1 MSIPFSMAHFN
12 GMKNTTY
19 LLAPSILNF
28 LFTEVDGQTSRLLHH
43 STVYFV
49 RYFSTSFKFN
59 FILVALNYS
68 IMLSYSITNSII
80 FRHYIINYQPS
91 STTFRTQHFRVVP
104 NFIYI
109 PYYKIILYS
118 HVRPPT

>member
-1 MSIPFSMAHFN
+1 MSKSFSMAHFN

-19 LLAPSILNF
+19 LFSFRFHTVLKK
-28 LFTEVDGQTSRLLHH
+28 LFIEVDGQTSRLLHH

-49 RYFSTSFKFN
+49 AIYIFKFN
-59 FILVALNYS
+59 FILVALNYQ
-68 IMLSYSITNSII
+68 LCYSITNSII

>member
-1 MSIPFSMAHFN
+1 MDRHHDCS
-12 GMKNTTY
+12 TTR
-19 LLAPSILNF
+19 LFILCVIF
-28 LFTEVDGQTSRLLHH
+28 LTYS
-43 STVYFV
+43 
-49 RYFSTSFKFN
+49 KFN
-59 FILVALNYS
+59 FILVALNYATVTVLQ
-68 IMLSYSITNSII
+68 IENSII